1 MKEQNVDSE
10 LNSNFAPAVFPA
22 DIMYDKGLDST
33 ERWILTILF
42 TYTNAHTNTVFP
54 SYKTIAD
61 RSGFSRRTCIRTVE
75 GLIDKNYISKKEAYQ
90 KSKDGKINQTSNKY
104 SLYFKTRGS
113 DTVSLGG
120 SRGSDTVS
128 LGGSDTVSPKLSNIE
143 LSIEEEEEEEKFDL
157 KGKIVGKE
165 NEKEPPQSL
174 HVDNVPQSAFDLARE
189 CGATQA
195 ELDVA
200 LDAMSESPKVIKNKA
215 SWLRKALKD
224 IVSKR
229 AINDEL
235 NNRPIKP
242 KAVEKRTV
250 KAKMGFETEA
260 KESNKY
266 DKFYL

>member
-1 MKEQNVDSE
+1 MQILGIGVFIMKEQNLDSE
-10 LNSNFAPAVFPA
+10 LNSNFAPALFPA

-120 SRGSDTVS
+120 S
-128 LGGSDTVSPKLSNIE
+128 DTVSPKLSNIE
-143 LSIEEEEEEEKFDL
+143 LSIEEEEFDL

-165 NEKEPPQSL
+165 NEKEPPKSL
-174 HVDNVPQSAFDLARE
+174 HVNNVPQSAFDLARE

-235 NNRPIKP
+235 NKRPIKP
-242 KAVEKRTV
+242 KAVKKRTV